1 MVSDESDRLMT
12 EMKAIRLHGSTAL
25 HELSED
31 MTRLTDWRE
40 HVRAKPLPFMFAAAA
55 LGYMLVPSKRAS
67 VAKQVPN
74 FVAPEYNN
82 EVAKPAER
90 VVSQPIANKLRATA
104 WAYASRWVQN
114 YVTELVKD
122 QIRNVVEQPDD
133 RVKRTERP
141 NTFRIRP

>member
-1 MVSDESDRLMT
+1 MVGDESDRLIT
-12 EMKAIRLHGSTAL
+12 EMKVIRLHGATAL
-25 HELSED
+25 QELSED

-55 LGYMLVPSKRAS
+55 LGYMLVPSKRTS
-67 VAKQVPN
+67 VSKKAPN
-74 FVAPEYNN
+74 FVVPENN
-82 EVAKPAER
+82 NGVARPAKR
-90 VVSQPIANKLRATA
+90 VVNQPIANKLRAIA

-114 YVTELVKD
+114 YVTDLVKD